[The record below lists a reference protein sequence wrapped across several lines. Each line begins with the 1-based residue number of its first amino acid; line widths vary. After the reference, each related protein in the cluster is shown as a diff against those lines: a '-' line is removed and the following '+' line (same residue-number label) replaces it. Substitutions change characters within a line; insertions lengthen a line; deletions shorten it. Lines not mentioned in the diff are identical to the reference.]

1 MRHDSS
7 IWHPAPWR
15 PEAEGGRE
23 GGGVKVEEGGW
34 AICLDYI
41 NSSKSHGRAGER
53 ERSAVITC
61 GSLISESTSRLCVY
75 FSLFPRGTE
84 LLEERPHTHE
94 LSLICT
100 APHTSTP
107 IFSQETIVTMKT
119 EWQLCPLGLHVFS
132 RWWQSPETTVHTQAD
147 EPIIFLN
154 MSLCCCCDGAVITGV
169 TASLARISWQM
180 FASLSQAQWDHP
192 YVNNKQMIEG
202 AYTQRC
208 MLGCWT
214 FSESIKSDET
224 NNHKRGIQLDKLS
237 ERLNAT
243 CRQPSIQD
251 AITQP

>member
-23 GGGVKVEEGGW
+23 GGGLKVEEGGW

-107 IFSQETIVTMKT
+107 IFSRENYCNYEGRMTALPFGPARFLKVMAKP
-119 EWQLCPLGLHVFS
+119 WNN
-132 RWWQSPETTVHTQAD
+132 SPHPGWRAHNLFKYV
-147 EPIIFLN
+147 
-154 MSLCCCCDGAVITGV
+154 SVCCCCDGAVITGI

-180 FASLSQAQWDHP
+180 FASLSRAQWDHP
-192 YVNNKQMIEG
+192 CVNNKQMIEG

-214 FSESIKSDET
+214 QWIKKARCD
-224 NNHKRGIQLDKLS
+224 Q
-237 ERLNAT
+237 
-243 CRQPSIQD
+243 QP
-251 AITQP
+251 